1 MADVISTRQFA
12 AEQAN
17 RQLGRLAVQIARTV
31 KCTGA
36 GEVHDLRVCV
46 RRFTQV
52 LVVLKAC
59 FPAGESR
66 RIRRRLKK
74 IMTQAGDVRNCDVA
88 LRLLGEPSC
97 GATGESIEHF
107 RTQRERAA
115 RTLTASLKR
124 WVRRGSSSKWRSD
137 LLRGSASDGAPVE
150 EAARRALPPM
160 AKEYFER
167 GKDAAAPDRTVEE
180 LHAFRIAAKRLR
192 YTVDLF
198 APVYGA
204 SLNGLRQQ
212 LRGVQTLLGGVSD
225 CATVRRMVA
234 RLGESQAVE
243 AALARRQ
250 RRKTAEFRQHW
261 AGVFSSAATVR
272 LWVDRLRHAANG
284 APPSRKP
291 AARSVAARPVARRA
305 AGF

>member
-1 MADVISTRQFA
+1 MADVISTEQFA
-12 AEQAN
+12 GEQAN

-36 GEVHDLRVCV
+36 GEVHDLRVCI

-52 LVVLKAC
+52 LVALKAC

-74 IMTQAGDVRNCDVA
+74 IMTQAGDVRDCDVA
-88 LRLLGEPSC
+88 LSLLVEPFCGE
-97 GATGESIEHF
+97 AGELIDHF
-107 RTQRERAA
+107 RAQRERAA

-137 LLRGSASDGAPVE
+137 LERGRASGAFPAE
-150 EAARRALPPM
+150 EAAKRALPPM

-167 GKDAAAPDRTVEE
+167 GKDAADPNRTEEE
-180 LHAFRIAAKRLR
+180 LHAFRIAVKRLR
-192 YTVDLF
+192 YTLDLF
-198 APVYGA
+198 APLHGA

-212 LRGVQTLLGGVSD
+212 LRGVQTLLGGISD
-225 CATVRRMVA
+225 CATVRRMAA
-234 RLGESQAVE
+234 RRGENEAVE
-243 AALARRQ
+243 EALARRQ

-261 AGVFSSAATVR
+261 AGVFSSTATVR
-272 LWVDRLRHAANG
+272 FWVDRLHHAGNG
-284 APPSRKP
+284 PPPSRKP
-291 AARSVAARPVARRA
+291 AARSVAARPAARRA
-305 AGF
+305 VGA